1 MLDDVVARQFLLG
14 QLPPEEQGRIEE
26 LAFEDPDT
34 FTFLESIEDDLI
46 DEYIHGDLSAEEEQH
61 FKDHFLS
68 LPDRRNNLRV
78 SQLLQQHFDKTADVS
93 PKKSFSFLG
102 WFKLQSPVLQ
112 ISMTLAALGLVIFAV
127 WVFIPARQ
135 ARQSMPIQAESDRP
149 VASPSPS
156 FKTSPSVEPTASP
169 VHVENKPKRVTP
181 EKQKRSAAYA
191 FLLAPSASTRGGA
204 GVRQLTLAHDTS
216 KVPIELALIS
226 QRKFGMYEAVLE
238 DEAGKML
245 QRWSNLKAKR
255 LTSGKGL
262 QIKVPVTLLK
272 PQELYR
278 IVVSGVSLK
287 GETEE
292 IARYQFEVRD

>member
-26 LAFEDPDT
+26 LAFADPDT

-156 FKTSPSVEPTASP
+156 FNASPSVEPTASP

-181 EKQKRSAAYA
+181 QKQKRSAAYA
-191 FLLAPSASTRGGA
+191 FVLAPSASPRGE
-204 GVRQLTLAHDTS
+204 GVRQLSLPHDTS
-216 KVPIELALIS
+216 KMPIELALIS
-226 QRKFGMYEAVLE
+226 QRKFRTYEAVLE
-238 DEAGKML
+238 NEAGKML

-262 QIKVPVTLLK
+262 QIEVPVTLLK
-272 PQELYR
+272 PQEFYR